1 MVPLS
6 IVVMRNVVKTL
17 TSFIGSGISG
27 MYTISMSNQCSY
39 LTLILLNRDVHMLIL
54 HLLAKKKKV
63 FILIFSCIIADTC
76 IHVSYKW

>member
-17 TSFIGSGISG
+17 TSFIGSG
-27 MYTISMSNQCSY
+27 MYTISMSNQCTY

-63 FILIFSCIIADTC
+63 FILIFSCIIC
-76 IHVSYKW
+76 KIHVSYKW